1 MIENASRRPGR
12 PVDYAC
18 KRIEPAHYVQT
29 PISLLRNIY
38 RDEFFIIKDL
48 RQVPNLGDV
57 ANRVGGK
64 QDGYDFSAASR
75 VDDGD
80 PRVGLAEEIVF
91 RAFVMSSSLEFLSI
105 GKHYAGPVLTRQV
118 FGPERPSGADNQVTG
133 HFEPVGFVKYS
144 LEHIYP
150 LVAQIIQRSD
160 IQFVCR
166 SRVCNGIDFHSSYPG
181 FVQQI

>member
-1 MIENASRRPGR
+1 
-12 PVDYAC
+12 
-18 KRIEPAHYVQT
+18 
-29 PISLLRNIY
+29 
-38 RDEFFIIKDL
+38 
-48 RQVPNLGDV
+48 
-57 ANRVGGK
+57 
-64 QDGYDFSAASR
+64 
-75 VDDGD
+75 
-80 PRVGLAEEIVF
+80 
-91 RAFVMSSSLEFLSI
+91 MSSSLEFLSI

-166 SRVCNGIDFHSSYPG
+166 SRICNGIDFHAANTRLVKQ
-181 FVQQI
+181 VQLTYEFISFHLVAVPPPAYKWPVGVVRRRKVLEQSA